1 VPPAPPDTNT
11 DPPTPASPREDGDN
25 ESPARR
31 LKSDPADAVLCPAN
45 TLTSPAEAPTLS
57 PLPNIND
64 PLPADTDDPLA
75 TTTSPLAP
83 ADA

>member
-1 VPPAPPDTNT
+1 
-11 DPPTPASPREDGDN
+11 
-25 ESPARR
+25 
-31 LKSDPADAVLCPAN
+31 VLCPSN

-64 PLPADTDDPLA
+64 PLPEDTDDPLA
-75 TTTSPLAP
+75 TTTTPLTP